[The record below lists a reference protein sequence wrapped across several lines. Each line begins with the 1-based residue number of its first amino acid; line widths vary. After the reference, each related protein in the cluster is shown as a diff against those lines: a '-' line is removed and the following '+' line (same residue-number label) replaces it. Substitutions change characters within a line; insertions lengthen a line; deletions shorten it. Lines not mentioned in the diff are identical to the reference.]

1 MGRARSRFSIIVY
14 IVYPS
19 YRNIGKKKERKKE
32 RKKEESD

>member
-19 YRNIGKKKERKKE
+19 YRNIGKKKRKKE